1 METPR
6 QTPQPSLP
14 DDAQERIRLLVERM
28 ELEDRMTAGK
38 TLDAQ
43 RQAWQ
48 KAWYLRYVIGP
59 FMAGQLFDAWQ
70 WILGRVDHYL
80 WDWAAQTPTTPAS
93 TPTDPRE
100 ALKKALRDKP
110 GRTSKPD

>member
-1 METPR
+1 MEPNPPA
-6 QTPQPSLP
+6 PQSSLP
-14 DDAQERIRLLVERM
+14 EDPQERIRVLVERM
-28 ELEDRMTAGK
+28 ELEDRLTAGK

-43 RQAWQ
+43 RKSWQ

-70 WILGRVDHYL
+70 WVLGRVDHYL
-80 WDWAAQTPTTPAS
+80 WDWAAQTPEARAPR
-93 TPTDPRE
+93 PTDPRE
-100 ALKKALRDKP
+100 ALKNALRDKP